1 MKRIIL
7 PAIIWIIITQSLLG
21 QEVTKGKI
29 HPDRVDSSSVS
40 IKGVII
46 PAPFIIAGISLYGKS
61 GERFQQLRQSFTPN
75 FKTTADNYLRFAP
88 SLLLYSL
95 KISGVES
102 RSTWG
107 RLLATNALSAI
118 IVTGSVNAIKRVVK
132 EPRPDGSESD
142 AFPSGHTAI
151 AFMGAH
157 MVHKEFGHKSP
168 WYTVAAYSAAS
179 ATAVLRVLNNK
190 HYVHDV
196 IMGAGM
202 GIISTELGYIFGGLI
217 FRDRG
222 LLNNESAGIIK
233 DVSNSGYSFTG
244 IGLEY
249 QRILNK
255 ISIDGSRYYP
265 ATGTGISLES
275 IYYIPSLKIKSSN
288 FGIHLSGNSGTT
300 IGKKNNLSG
309 SDININ
315 TLSLSLGPALSLKV
329 GNIMRF
335 GVTAEAG
342 YSRLSLVDIQSN
354 EKNYNGFYT
363 GASLF
368 CEREIINGILLR
380 VFTRNRN
387 SFHPKPAPDLN
398 TISVGGSMSI
408 SLY

>member
-29 HPDRVDSSSVS
+29 HPDSVDSSSVS

-157 MVHKEFGHKSP
+157 MVYKEFGHKSP
-168 WYTVAAYSAAS
+168 WYTIAAYSAAS
-179 ATAVLRVLNNK
+179 ATAALRVMNNK
-190 HYVHDV
+190 HYIHDV

-202 GIISTELGYIFGGLI
+202 GILSTELGY
-217 FRDRG
+217 RV
-222 LLNNESAGIIK
+222 LNKESAGLIK
-233 DVSNSGYSFTG
+233 DVPDSGYSFTG
-244 IGLEY
+244 MGLEY

-288 FGIHLSGNSGTT
+288 FGIYLSGNAGTT
-300 IGKKNNLSG
+300 IGNKNNLSG

-315 TLSLSLGPALSLKV
+315 TLSLSIGPALSLKV

-408 SLY
+408 SIY

>member
-102 RSTWG
+102 KSTWG

-157 MVHKEFGHKSP
+157 MVYKEFGHKSP
-168 WYTVAAYSAAS
+168 WYTIAAYSAAS
-179 ATAVLRVLNNK
+179 ATAALRVMNNK
-190 HYVHDV
+190 HYIHDV

-202 GIISTELGYIFGGLI
+202 GILSTELGY
-217 FRDRG
+217 RV
-222 LLNNESAGIIK
+222 LNKESAGLIK
-233 DVSNSGYSFTG
+233 DVPDSGYSFTG
-244 IGLEY
+244 MGLEY

-275 IYYIPSLKIKSSN
+275 ICYIPSVKIKSASL
-288 FGIHLSGNSGTT
+288 GIHFSGNASTT
-300 IGKKNNLSG
+300 ISKKNNING
-309 SDININ
+309 SDICIN
-315 TLSLSLGPALSLKV
+315 TLSISFGPALSLKV

-408 SLY
+408 SIY

>member
-157 MVHKEFGHKSP
+157 MVYKEFGHKSP
-168 WYTVAAYSAAS
+168 WYTIAAYSAAS
-179 ATAVLRVLNNK
+179 ATAALRVMNNK
-190 HYVHDV
+190 HYIHDV

-202 GIISTELGYIFGGLI
+202 GILSTELGY
-217 FRDRG
+217 RV
-222 LLNNESAGIIK
+222 LNKESAGLIK
-233 DVSNSGYSFTG
+233 DVPDSGYSFTG
-244 IGLEY
+244 MGLEY

-288 FGIHLSGNSGTT
+288 FGIYLSGNAGTT
-300 IGKKNNLSG
+300 IGNKNNLSG

-315 TLSLSLGPALSLKV
+315 TLSLSIGPALSLKV

-408 SLY
+408 SIY

>member
-61 GERFQQLRQSFTPN
+61 GERFQQLRQSFAPN
-75 FKTTADNYLRFAP
+75 FKTSADDYLRFAP

-118 IVTGSVNAIKRVVK
+118 IVTGSVSTIKNIVK
-132 EPRPDGSESD
+132 EPRPDGSESG

-157 MVHKEFGHKSP
+157 MVYKEFGHKSP
-168 WYTVAAYSAAS
+168 WYTIAAYSAAS
-179 ATAVLRVLNNK
+179 ATAALRVMNNK
-190 HYVHDV
+190 HYIHDV

-202 GIISTELGYIFGGLI
+202 GILSTELGYRVF
-217 FRDRG
+217 
-222 LLNNESAGIIK
+222 NKESAGLIK
-233 DVSNSGYSFTG
+233 DVPDSGYSFTG

-288 FGIHLSGNSGTT
+288 FGIYLSGNAGTT
-300 IGKKNNLSG
+300 IGNKNNLSG
-309 SDININ
+309 SDINIK